1 MAYKCIH
8 CSALY
13 NDGSKEV
20 LDGCSNCKSKF
31 FFYIKEEK
39 LKEILAKKEQ
49 EVELNAAEKR
59 QIEKDVRDIIGVKD
73 EEIPIFLDF
82 ESIKIVKPGKYLLDL
97 SKLFATER
105 PRVYQLESGKYVIDL
120 ISKVKK
126 EKEI

>member
-1 MAYKCIH
+1 MPYRCVH

-49 EVELNAAEKR
+49 EGELNAAEKR

-82 ESIKIVKPGKYLLDL
+82 ESIKILNLVSICLIYRNYLQQKDQ
-97 SKLFATER
+97 E
-105 PRVYQLESGKYVIDL
+105 VIK
-120 ISKVKK
+120 I
-126 EKEI
+126 